1 MDFFTSESVNKKK
14 IETKNKSISGW
25 IRTSDCEITM
35 VTIILLKPLEV
46 SNDLESE
53 EGERVS
59 GKAKRVVSLI
69 CNEMIGKR

>member
-1 MDFFTSESVNKKK
+1 
-14 IETKNKSISGW
+14 
-25 IRTSDCEITM
+25 M